1 MKTIGYTLAI
11 LASSVLASACTDD
24 TTPTNQPPAGSTS
37 GNEDTTF
44 DHDNGDYI
52 SPWDLLDRLQKEGP
66 PRYTSRVHSCSK
78 VRYKTLGTVLG
89 QVGMNMANAT
99 ALSANDLY
107 KTGFNALGGPNYA
120 NRIRE
125 NIAITTSGA
134 SREFDIFAAG
144 AQEVIDAF
152 TVTTSPG
159 YPAIQA
165 RCPGTTLFD
174 GSNACQPAGIA
185 CLTGVPTNDPH
196 MSSWI
201 AYCNLTVTTASD
213 ATVGK
218 RLAVAEILSA
228 AYTCE

>member
-24 TTPTNQPPAGSTS
+24 TTTTNQPPEGSTS

-52 SPWDLLDRLQKEGP
+52 SPWELLDRLQKEGP
-66 PRYTSRVHSCSK
+66 PRYTAHVHSCSK
-78 VRYKTLGTVLG
+78 VRYRTFGTVLG
-89 QVGMNMANAT
+89 QLGMNMANTT

-107 KTGFNALGGPNYA
+107 KTGFNALGGQNYA

-144 AQEVIDAF
+144 AQEVIDAMQNG
-152 TVTTSPG
+152 TVS
-159 YPAIQA
+159 
-165 RCPGTTLFD
+165 RCPSTPLFD
-174 GSNACQPAGIA
+174 AANNCLPAGIT
-185 CLTGVPTNDPH
+185 CLIGVPATAQH
-196 MSSWI
+196 LT
-201 AYCNLTVTTASD
+201 YCNLTVTSAS
-213 ATVGK
+213 TPTIGK
-218 RLAVAEILSA
+218 RLAVADMLSA